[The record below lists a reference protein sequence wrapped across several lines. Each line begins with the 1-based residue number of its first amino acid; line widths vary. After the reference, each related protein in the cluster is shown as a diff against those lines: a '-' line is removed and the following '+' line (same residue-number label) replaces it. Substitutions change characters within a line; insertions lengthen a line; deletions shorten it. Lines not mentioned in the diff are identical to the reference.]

1 MTFNEYHGHFLTR
14 YEAAEVSN
22 CAPRT
27 LAEHP
32 DVLSVGG
39 FIPGEELYP
48 ALQFDS
54 DGSPTPGLGVLARH
68 LSSQLADIEIASFC
82 TRPLKAL
89 GGKSPIDWLR
99 DGRPIEIAA
108 RAAFAD

>member
-1 MTFNEYHGHFLTR
+1 MTFNEYRGHFLTR
-14 YEAAEVSN
+14 YEAAQVSN

-27 LAEHP
+27 LVEHP
-32 DVLSVGG
+32 DVVSVGG
-39 FIPGEELYP
+39 FVPGEELYP
-48 ALQFDS
+48 ALQFDKE
-54 DGSPTPGLGVLARH
+54 GSPTPGLGVLAKD
-68 LSSQLADIEIASFC
+68 LSPHLADMEIASFC

-99 DGRPIEIAA
+99 GGGPVEIAA

>member
-1 MTFNEYHGHFLTR
+1 MTFNEHRGHFLTR

-22 CAPRT
+22 CAPKA
-27 LAEHP
+27 LVQNP

-48 ALQFDS
+48 ALQFDR
-54 DGSPTPGLGVLARH
+54 DGQPTPGLGTLARH
-68 LSSQLADIEIASFC
+68 LSAQLADIEIASFC
-82 TRPLKAL
+82 TRPIKSL

-99 DGRPIEIAA
+99 DGRPIEVAA